1 MSVAARALRVVLLAI
16 GVAGSV
22 LPGTFRP
29 AWAQM
34 ESREAIELQHQIQEL
49 KRDMQNLR
57 DQRGGQS
64 GSPAP
69 TRLSPDA
76 SGSSEITAQLLSRV
90 ANLEEQMRRLRG
102 RVDEVA
108 NQTQRL
114 DDDVNKKI
122 GDLNFRIQSIE
133 GGGQSTPPPRAPVPV
148 APAPGPAPSALPSP
162 TAAPGGPAVRRT
174 PEIALQEGSAA
185 LARRDYTGAEA
196 AAREVLNNNKTSP
209 RVYDAQSLLAQ
220 SLSGR
225 KEYSQ
230 AAIAYDDAYKRN
242 RKGARA
248 PDALLGLANSLNAI
262 GERRAA
268 CDTVTQLRSEFP
280 NPKPDLKDQVAAAS
294 QRAGCK

>member
-1 MSVAARALRVVLLAI
+1 MSIAARSLRVLLLTI
-16 GVAGSV
+16 WAGGSI
-22 LPGTFRP
+22 LP
-29 AWAQM
+29 AAAQM
-34 ESREAIELQHQIQEL
+34 DSREAIDLQHQLQEL
-49 KRDMQNLR
+49 KRDIQILR
-57 DQRGGQS
+57 DQRGGPT

-76 SGSSEITAQLLSRV
+76 SGSSEITGQLLSRV
-90 ANLEEQMRRLRG
+90 ANLEDQMRRLRG

-122 GDLNFRIQSIE
+122 GDLNFRIQSVE
-133 GGGQSTPPPRAPVPV
+133 GGQSAPPGRAPVP
-148 APAPGPAPSALPSP
+148 PSPGQPPSASPSP
-162 TAAPGGPAVRRT
+162 AAAPGAAVRRT
-174 PEIALQEGSAA
+174 PEIALQDGSAA

-209 RVYDAQSLLAQ
+209 RVYDAQFLLAQ

-242 RKGARA
+242 RKGVRA

-268 CDTVTQLRSEFP
+268 CDTVTQIRSEFP
-280 NPKPDLKDQVAAAS
+280 NPKPDLKDQITAAN

>member
-1 MSVAARALRVVLLAI
+1 MSLATRSLRVLLLAGCLFTA
-16 GVAGSV
+16 GVGGSI
-22 LPGTFRP
+22 PP
-29 AWAQM
+29 AAAQM
-34 ESREAIELQHQIQEL
+34 DSREAIDLQHQIQEL
-49 KRDMQNLR
+49 KRDIQTLR

-64 GSPAP
+64 GLPAP

-133 GGGQSTPPPRAPVPV
+133 GGGQGSPPPRAPVPV
-148 APAPGPAPSALPSP
+148 APAPGPAQSALPLP
-162 TAAPGGPAVRRT
+162 TAAPGAAAVRRT

-185 LARRDYTGAEA
+185 LARRDYTAAEA

-209 RVYDAQSLLAQ
+209 RVYDAQFLLAQ

-268 CDTVTQLRSEFP
+268 CDTVTQLRGEFP
-280 NPKPDLKDQVAAAS
+280 NPKPDLKDQIAAAN